1 MMVIILKKLIII
13 LVVVMIGAAVYIL
26 GDAGKNDQQSALLD
40 ENAFLLIAHRGAS
53 AIAPEHT
60 LASYQL
66 AMGMGADY
74 IEIDLQMT
82 KDDVLVALHDDIVDR
97 TTDGSGKVAEMD
109 LADIKKLD
117 AGSWFNAEK
126 PDRARDEYVGI
137 QVPTLEEIFTTFGD
151 SANYYIEAKE
161 PGKSEEMEE
170 NLLELLDQFEL
181 LEESHPEGKV
191 IIQSFSADSLTAI
204 HQLDGDIPLIQL
216 MDDLEQVIPSPE
228 TFELYREY
236 AVGIGV
242 SHRKADEA
250 YIAAAREAGLL
261 VHPFVVDKLA
271 EGKKLK
277 SLGATG
283 IFTNDIEA
291 VSSLK

>member
-1 MMVIILKKLIII
+1 MAKILKKLLII
-13 LVVVMIGAAVYIL
+13 LVVVMICVAVYIL
-26 GDAGKNDQQSALLD
+26 GDAGKNDQHSALLD
-40 ENAFLLIAHRGAS
+40 EDAFLLIAHRGAS
-53 AIAPEHT
+53 AIAPERA

-66 AMGMGADY
+66 AMDMGADF

-82 KDDVLVALHDDIVDR
+82 KDGVLVAFHDDTVDR

-109 LADIKKLD
+109 LADIKELD

-126 PDRARDEYVGI
+126 PDRAKDEYVGI
-137 QVPTLEEIFTTFGD
+137 QVPTLEEIFTAFGD
-151 SANYYIEAKE
+151 SANYYIETKQPDE
-161 PGKSEEMEE
+161 SEEMEE

-181 LEESHPEGKV
+181 VEESQPDGKV
-191 IIQSFSADSLTAI
+191 VIQSFSADSLNTI
-204 HQLDGDIPLIQL
+204 HQLDDDIPLIQL

-271 EGKKLK
+271 EGEKLK
-277 SLGATG
+277 SWGATG
-283 IFTNDIEA
+283 IFTNDLEA

>member
-1 MMVIILKKLIII
+1 MMVIILKKLLII
-13 LVVVMIGAAVYIL
+13 LVVVMICAAVYIL

-40 ENAFLLIAHRGAS
+40 EDAFLLIAHRGAS

-66 AMGMGADY
+66 AMDMGADF

-82 KDDVLVALHDDIVDR
+82 KDGVLVAFHDDTVDR

-109 LADIKKLD
+109 LVDIKKLD

-126 PDRARDEYVGI
+126 PNRAKDEYVGI
-137 QVPTLEEIFTTFGD
+137 QVPTLEEIFTAFGD
-151 SANYYIEAKE
+151 SANYYIETKQ

-170 NLLELLDQFEL
+170 KLLELLDQFEL

-191 IIQSFSADSLTAI
+191 IIQSFSADSLTTI

-216 MDDLEQVIPSPE
+216 IDDLE
-228 TFELYREY
+228 
-236 AVGIGV
+236 
-242 SHRKADEA
+242 
-250 YIAAAREAGLL
+250 
-261 VHPFVVDKLA
+261 
-271 EGKKLK
+271 
-277 SLGATG
+277 
-283 IFTNDIEA
+283 
-291 VSSLK
+291 

>member
-1 MMVIILKKLIII
+1 M
-13 LVVVMIGAAVYIL
+13 
-26 GDAGKNDQQSALLD
+26 
-40 ENAFLLIAHRGAS
+40 
-53 AIAPEHT
+53 
-60 LASYQL
+60 ASYQL